1 MTVHLLRVS
10 NTANGLVGSNFFSK
24 SQRILGRIDPSS
36 TLAGMFIF
44 YGRTSSTAD
53 KDIPQMS
60 LVEESLES
68 PAKRGLTVSASYC
81 RPRPH

>member
-1 MTVHLLRVS
+1 MKVHLLLVS
-10 NTANGLVGSNFFSK
+10 NTANGLVGSIFSK

-36 TLAGMFIF
+36 NLAGMFIF

-53 KDIPQMS
+53 KDVPQMS